1 MVNDKVIA
9 IIPAR
14 WASTRLPGKPLADI
28 NGKPMIQWV
37 YEAVKKSD
45 VDEVLIATDDERI
58 FNVVKEFDG
67 NVLMTSDKHQT
78 GTERVLE
85 AYQMFNDRYDYVINL
100 QGDEPLVTAGEINQ
114 LIKKRKKETCSVV
127 TVVSPMT
134 DIERKDRNTVKA
146 YVIDDRV
153 LMFTR
158 SPLYKLSALWF
169 KHQGI
174 YAFTKHAL
182 KLIEDLKEQ
191 TENEK
196 GENLE
201 QLRWADAGFEFGY
214 YISTAPHVGVDTP
227 SDIKLVETVLKQR
240 LNYSI

>member
-1 MVNDKVIA
+1 MKSVI

-14 WASTRLPGKPLADI
+14 WGSTRLPGKPLADI

-37 YEAVKKSD
+37 YEAAIKSEADD
-45 VDEVLIATDDERI
+45 VYVATDDIRI
-58 FNVVKEFDG
+58 HDAVKEFG
-67 NVLMTSDKHQT
+67 NVILTGEHST
-78 GTERVLE
+78 GTDRIIE
-85 AYQMFNDRYDYVINL
+85 AVNALDNTYDYVINL

-127 TVVSPMT
+127 TAVSPMT

>member
-1 MVNDKVIA
+1 MSKVIV

-14 WASTRLPGKPLADI
+14 WGSTRFPGKPLHPI
-28 NGKPMIQWV
+28 LGKPMIQWV
-37 YEAVKKSD
+37 YEAAIKSEADD
-45 VDEVLIATDDERI
+45 VYVATDDLRI
-58 FNVVKEFDG
+58 LDVVSEFG
-67 NVLMTSDKHQT
+67 NVILTGNHET
-78 GTERVLE
+78 GTDRIIE
-85 AYQMFNDRYDYVINL
+85 AINALDDTYDFIINL
-100 QGDEPLVTAGEINQ
+100 QGDEPLITAGEINQ
-114 LIKKRKKETCSVV
+114 LIKKRKKETCPVV

-146 YVIDDRV
+146 YVTDDRV

-158 SPLYKLSALWF
+158 SPLYKWAHLWF

-174 YAFTKHAL
+174 YAFTRGAL
-182 KLIEDLKEQ
+182 KLIEKTKEQ

-214 YISTAPHVGVDTP
+214 HVSIAPHVGVDRS
-227 SDIKLVETVLKQR
+227 SDIKLVEAVLKQR
-240 LNYSI
+240 LEYSI

>member
-1 MVNDKVIA
+1 MTNNKRVLVV
-9 IIPAR
+9 IPAR
-14 WASTRLPGKPLADI
+14 YGSTRFPGKPLQPI
-28 NGKPMIQWV
+28 LGKPMIQWV
-37 YEAVKKSD
+37 YEAAIKSEADD
-45 VDEVLIATDDERI
+45 VYVATDDLRI
-58 FNVVKEFDG
+58 LDVVSEFG
-67 NVLMTSDKHQT
+67 NVILTREHET
-78 GTERVLE
+78 GTDRIIE
-85 AYQMFNDRYDYVINL
+85 AVNALDNTYDYVINL

-146 YVIDDRV
+146 YVIGDRV

-158 SPLYKLSALWF
+158 SPLYKLAAHWF

-201 QLRWADAGFEFGY
+201 QLRWADTGFEFGY
-214 YISTAPHVGVDTP
+214 CISTTAHVGVDTP
-227 SDIKLVETVLKQR
+227 PDIKLVESILKQR
-240 LNYSI
+240 LSYSI